1 MAVYRFKSY
10 YLRAVWSLQTMQELS
25 VFPAEIIKMLALVD
39 FKLIMN
45 KVKSINAGNR
55 TEKRDCYV

>member
-1 MAVYRFKSY
+1 
-10 YLRAVWSLQTMQELS
+10 MQELS
-25 VFPAEIIKMLALVD
+25 VVTAEIIKMLELVD

-55 TEKRDCYV
+55 TEKMDCYV

>member
-1 MAVYRFKSY
+1 MCVVKVHISDADGSFPD
-10 YLRAVWSLQTMQELS
+10 MQELS
-25 VFPAEIIKMLALVD
+25 VFPAETIKMLVLVD

>member
-1 MAVYRFKSY
+1 
-10 YLRAVWSLQTMQELS
+10 MQELS
-25 VFPAEIIKMLALVD
+25 VVNAEIIKMLALVD